1 MDACFPFFSL
11 RSRFSSLHPS
21 AALWGTAQPPLVSSA
36 LSVCA
41 AAHPRLLPSPS
52 PQDCPSSPLS
62 SRCAVPPLLRPA
74 PARHVG
80 LRVPL
85 QVHYHRRLWCAV
97 GERREREKRSGR
109 CRRKKDREGFFF
121 VFLSLALLT
130 VFFPVPAV
138 GKSCLLLQFTDKRFQ
153 PVHDLTIGTPA
164 RVGSGGI
171 LREKGGGKERVR
183 EREKKGCKKFL
194 LRFFSSIF
202 PLCVC
207 LCVWRDASE
216 HTHTKHTY
224 THTHTQNTCR
234 CFAGL
239 ASPCVICSTPS
250 TPRFRLSCSRPLSFS
265 PTGSFPL
272 PTLTQRRGVWSA
284 HDQHRQQTDQA
295 ANMGHGALLGCHVPP
310 S

>member
-1 MDACFPFFSL
+1 MCVCVCQCVCVKEMDACFPFFSL

-216 HTHTKHTY
+216 HTHKTHIH
-224 THTHTQNTCR
+224 THTHTKHLSLFCR
-234 CFAGL
+234 PCL
-239 ASPCVICSTPS
+239 ALCHLLHSLHSTLSPLLLPS
-250 TPRFRLSCSRPLSFS
+250 AVLLTHRLF
-265 PTGSFPL
+265 
-272 PTLTQRRGVWSA
+272 
-284 HDQHRQQTDQA
+284 
-295 ANMGHGALLGCHVPP
+295 PP
-310 S
+310 SNPNPKAWSLERA